1 MDERDIEYL
10 GKTDKSP
17 QGDSPTAWR
26 DRASGD
32 FFVQGYVVDDPAV
45 QNELLAAS
53 GKPVVPPGE
62 TLIRIP
68 SDMAKYFTEER

>member
-1 MDERDIEYL
+1 MDELDIEYL

-17 QGDSPTAWR
+17 DGDSPTAWR

-32 FFVQGYVVDDPAV
+32 FFVQGYRVDDPLV
-45 QNELLAAS
+45 QNKLLAAS

-68 SDMAKYFTEER
+68 SDMARFFLGEQ